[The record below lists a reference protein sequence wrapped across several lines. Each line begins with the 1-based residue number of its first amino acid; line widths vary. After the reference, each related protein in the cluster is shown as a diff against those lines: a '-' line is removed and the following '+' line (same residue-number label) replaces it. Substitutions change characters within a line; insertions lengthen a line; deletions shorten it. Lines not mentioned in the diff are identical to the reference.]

1 MNKFVKVLLIIA
13 ACLAGLGVLVTAFG
27 VYWSVRVADRLLPDE
42 AVSQTLAVDV
52 TALRDIRIDT
62 GVSELRFETV
72 PASEARVET
81 SGFSEGEMEL
91 MQQDGVLTVRS
102 RSALGDGDI
111 INLGVFRID
120 WLGRIHTGTLQPRTV
135 TVYLPQ
141 AALDSFE
148 LNAGVGDVSGALPF
162 TVQRM
167 DISCGT
173 GSVTLSGLRAQQ
185 LSLSCGAGN
194 VVLSN
199 LQAQQLSLSRGV
211 GSVTLTDFSCE
222 TLDLTG
228 GTGSAELKN
237 GGATVR
243 ASLSVGVGDVTVSGG
258 QWNALSVTGGTG
270 SFTFDGSLRGVCAV
284 EGGVGDADLRF
295 ADGAS
300 NYEVELHKGVGDI
313 DVKGADLVVVR
324 ENETY
329 AVNPGAGT
337 GNFLT
342 VEQGMGSIRLRFP
355 E

>member
-81 SGFSEGEMEL
+81 AGFSEGEMEL

-102 RSALGDGDI
+102 RSVLGDGDI

-162 TVQRM
+162 TAQRM

-173 GSVTLSGLRAQQ
+173 GNVTLSGMRVQQ
-185 LSLSCGAGN
+185 LSVSG
-194 VVLSN
+194 
-199 LQAQQLSLSRGV
+199 GV
-211 GSVTLTDFSCE
+211 GDVVLTDFACE
-222 TLDLTG
+222 TFSLTG
-228 GTGSAELKN
+228 GTGVAKLTG
-237 GGATVR
+237 GGASVR
-243 ASLSVGVGDVTVSGG
+243 ADLSVGVGDMTVSGG
-258 QWNALSVTGGTG
+258 QWNALSVEGGTG
-270 SFTFDGSLRGVCAV
+270 SFTFDGSLRGVCTI
-284 EGGVGDADLRF
+284 EGGVGRTELNFTDA
-295 ADGAS
+295 AS
-300 NYEVELHKGVGDI
+300 NYEVQINKGVGDI
-313 DVKGADLVVVR
+313 DVAGADLVLSGDDDR
-324 ENETY
+324 FI
-329 AVNPGAGT
+329 NPGAGT

-342 VEQGMGSIRLRFP
+342 IDQGASAIKLRFP
-355 E
+355 EE